1 MCCGS
6 LSFALLVSFFVESF
20 KDSFTE
26 TLLQLKEELDPG
38 KVHAKILREVSYP
51 EDSAEIVFGEEADVG
66 LCA

>member
-1 MCCGS
+1 M
-6 LSFALLVSFFVESF
+6 LVPFFVESF

-51 EDSAEIVFGEEADVG
+51 EDSAEIVFGEEADVA
-66 LCA
+66 LCP